1 MTWAGHFDAA
11 VDRAY
16 SRTVPLSRSGLSR
29 LGGFDSCLNEVCG

>member
-16 SRTVPLSRSGLSR
+16 SVPRPLV
-29 LGGFDSCLNEVCG
+29 DQD